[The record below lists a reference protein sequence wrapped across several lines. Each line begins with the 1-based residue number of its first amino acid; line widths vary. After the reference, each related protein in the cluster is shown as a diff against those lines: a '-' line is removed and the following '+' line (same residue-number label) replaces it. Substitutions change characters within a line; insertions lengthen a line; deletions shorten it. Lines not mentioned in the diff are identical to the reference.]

1 MVSRIKQYLV
11 LIISIVGIS
20 SAQAQFGLSGGT
32 CLLKGFGTAKPFV
45 GLQIGGEMP
54 RDDFASLFGRISFY
68 GKQWQGLTNTTYVEA
83 INMNTTLPSTQT
95 ITYDNSMNYTVIE
108 GGNRFYIGDGYD
120 SGFGAYGGGTLQ
132 AIFNTVK
139 RDYNYGS
146 IDMSKYQLPI
156 NELPKGSIFSL
167 GFGLS
172 GGVKNTFAG
181 VGTAY
186 FDLGFSYVI
195 MNSASN
201 STAGSVN
208 GMYSPL
214 FFTFCLGFRK
224 DFY

>member
-32 CLLKGFGTAKPFV
+32 CLLKGFGTAKPFI

-68 GKQWQGLTNTTYVEA
+68 GKQWQGLTNTTYMEV
-83 INMNTTLPSTQT
+83 INTNEPSNQA

-139 RDYNYGS
+139 RDYNYES

-156 NELPKGSIFSL
+156 DEPPKGSIFSL

-186 FDLGFSYVI
+186 FDVGFSYAI
-195 MNSASN
+195 MNYTSNLTAS
-201 STAGSVN
+201 SEN
-208 GMYSPL
+208 GMYSRL